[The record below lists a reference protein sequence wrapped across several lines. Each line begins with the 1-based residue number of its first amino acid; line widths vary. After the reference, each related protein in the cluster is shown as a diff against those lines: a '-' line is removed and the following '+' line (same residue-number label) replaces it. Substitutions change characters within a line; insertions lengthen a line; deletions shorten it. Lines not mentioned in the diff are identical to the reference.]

1 MDSYPRGALTF
12 PVVDAGPRDG
22 AAVVLLHG
30 FPQYSWSW
38 GPISR
43 RLADAGLRTLAP
55 DQRGYADTA
64 RPRSR
69 RAYRLSELSLDIV
82 ALLDAA
88 GLERAHVV
96 GHDWG
101 GAVAWHLAARHTD
114 RIASATVLSTPH
126 PAAMTWSLLRS
137 RQALMSG
144 YMAAF
149 QLPVLPER
157 YLSARMHGF
166 YRSTGMPREA
176 AERYAERFA
185 DPGSLTGPLGWYRA
199 LPLTRTRVGR
209 SRVPTTYLWGN
220 QDVALGRVAA
230 ERTAHYVSADYRF
243 VELPAGHW
251 LLETCADE
259 VAGEIIDRVKG
270 SETLTA

>member
-1 MDSYPRGALTF
+1 MDSYARGALTF
-12 PVVDAGPRDG
+12 PVLDAGPRDG

-30 FPQYSWSW
+30 FPQDSWSW

-43 RLADAGLRTLAP
+43 RLADAGLRSLAP

-69 RAYRLSELSLDIV
+69 RAYRLGELSLDVV

-88 GLERAHVV
+88 GLEHAHVV

-101 GAVAWHLAARHTD
+101 GAVAWQLAARHTD

-157 YLSARMHGF
+157 YLAARLHRF
-166 YRSTGMPREA
+166 YRSTGMPQEA
-176 AERYAERFA
+176 AERYAQRFA

-209 SRVPTTYLWGN
+209 SRVATTYLWGN

-230 ERTAHYVSADYRF
+230 ERTAHYVSGDYRF

-251 LLETCADE
+251 LLETCADK
-259 VAGEIIDRVKG
+259 VADEIIARVQG